1 MRKKKKETP
10 KVFLGVCAYFA
21 DLLDINVDLLRLLT
35 IIGFFTVGKEVLWA
49 YLLLLIPIVLVKMSD
64 EISSTS
70 ETEPE
75 IIDKSETGSGRRK
88 EAEPITEEEENNKD

>member
-1 MRKKKKETP
+1 MKKKKKETP
-10 KVFLGVCAYFA
+10 KVLLGVCAYFA
-21 DLLDINVDLLRLLT
+21 DLLDINVDLLRLLV

-49 YLLLLIPIVLVKMSD
+49 YFLLLIPIILVKMSD

-75 IIDKSETGSGRRK
+75 VLDKSETGSGRRK
-88 EAEPITEEEENNKD
+88 EAEPITEEGENKN

>member
-1 MRKKKKETP
+1 MKKKKKETP
-10 KVFLGVCAYFA
+10 KVLLGVCAYFA

-35 IIGFFTVGKEVLWA
+35 IIGFFTVGKGVLWA

>member
-1 MRKKKKETP
+1 MKKKKKETP
-10 KVFLGVCAYFA
+10 KVLLGVCA
-21 DLLDINVDLLRLLT
+21 LDINVDLLRLLT

-49 YLLLLIPIVLVKMSD
+49 YLLLLIPIVLVKMNN

-75 IIDKSETGSGRRK
+75 VLDKSETGSVKRK
-88 EAEPITEEEENNKD
+88 EAEPITEDGENKD

>member
-1 MRKKKKETP
+1 
-10 KVFLGVCAYFA
+10 
-21 DLLDINVDLLRLLT
+21 
-35 IIGFFTVGKEVLWA
+35 
-49 YLLLLIPIVLVKMSD
+49 MSD

>member
-1 MRKKKKETP
+1 MKKKKKETP
-10 KVFLGVCAYFA
+10 KVLLGVCAYFA

-49 YLLLLIPIVLVKMSD
+49 YFLLLIPIILVKMGD
-64 EISSTS
+64 ESTSPS

-75 IIDKSETGSGRRK
+75 VIDKSETDSVKRK
-88 EAEPITEEEENNKD
+88 EAEPITEEEGNRE